1 MDTIASFLGQTSVD
15 LPVTLFRLF
24 LSFILGG
31 LIGLEREWH
40 RQSAGLRTHI
50 LICLG
55 ATLLTLLSIYIPQ
68 THRNFQGG
76 DPGRIAA
83 QVITGIGFLGGG
95 AIFRLGANV
104 RGLTT
109 AASIWIVAGIGMTVG
124 AGMYDAA
131 LIGTGLV
138 LFALFFMVRFEK
150 KVFPARPLR
159 KLEIVMRGEKVNT
172 AGIFPLLEQHGI
184 EIKSVGI
191 SQSYQAKTIRV
202 KLTVQ
207 VPEGIEWNRFYR
219 EAGEMDGISKIT
231 LDEKL

>member
-1 MDTIASFLGQTSVD
+1 
-15 LPVTLFRLF
+15 
-24 LSFILGG
+24 
-31 LIGLEREWH
+31 
-40 RQSAGLRTHI
+40 
-50 LICLG
+50 
-55 ATLLTLLSIYIPQ
+55 
-68 THRNFQGG
+68 
-76 DPGRIAA
+76 
-83 QVITGIGFLGGG
+83 
-95 AIFRLGANV
+95 V